1 MKKFL
6 SIILSVIMVFSV
18 GAATTSVAMA
28 KTYNSQET
36 TKPGYSTI
44 KVEVNGKTSTDVTY
58 DVDKTN
64 KNKVSFKYTG
74 SGELLGWEFPNMT
87 EGTDYTVISEEGNT
101 ITILVSED
109 YDGIVTANAIV
120 KEAGS
125 NNNTKPNKDNKSP
138 KTGAVTATGLGLTG
152 AGAALLLALKKK
164 DEDAE

>member
-18 GAATTSVAMA
+18 GLASTSVAMA
-28 KTYNSQET
+28 KTYSSQET
-36 TKPGYSTI
+36 KKPGYSTI
-44 KVEVNGKTSTDVTY
+44 KVEVNGKPSTDVTY
-58 DVDKTN
+58 DVDKSN
-64 KNKVSFKYTG
+64 SNKVSFKYNG
-74 SGELLGWEFPNMT
+74 DGELLGWEFPNMT
-87 EGTDYTVISEEGNT
+87 EGKDYTIISEEGNT

-109 YDGIVTANAIV
+109 GVVTANAIV
-120 KEAGS
+120 KQAGS
-125 NNNTKPNKDNKSP
+125 NSTKPNKNSKSP

>member
-18 GAATTSVAMA
+18 GLASTSVAMA
-28 KTYNSQET
+28 KTYSSQET
-36 TKPGYSTI
+36 KKPGYSTI
-44 KVEVNGKTSTDVTY
+44 KVEVNGKPSTDVTY
-58 DVDKTN
+58 DVDKSN
-64 KNKVSFKYTG
+64 SNKVSFKYNG
-74 SGELLGWEFPNMT
+74 DGELLGWEFPNMT
-87 EGTDYTVISEEGNT
+87 EGKDYTIISEEGNT

-109 YDGIVTANAIV
+109 
-120 KEAGS
+120 KQAGS
-125 NNNTKPNKDNKSP
+125 NSTKPNKNSKSP

>member
-6 SIILSVIMVFSV
+6 SIILSVVMVFSV
-18 GAATTSVAMA
+18 GLASANVAMA

-36 TKPGYSTI
+36 KKAGYSTI

-58 DVDKTN
+58 DVDKSNSN
-64 KNKVSFKYTG
+64 KITFKYNG
-74 SGELLGWEFPNMT
+74 NGELIGWEFPNMT
-87 EGTDYTVISEEGNT
+87 EGEDYTIVSEKDNT

-109 YDGIVTANAIV
+109 YEGVVTANAIV
-120 KEAGS
+120 KNAS
-125 NNNTKPNKDNKSP
+125 SNNTKPNNDSKSP

>member
-18 GAATTSVAMA
+18 GLASTSVAMA
-28 KTYNSQET
+28 KTYSSQET
-36 TKPGYSTI
+36 KKPGYSTI
-44 KVEVNGKTSTDVTY
+44 KVEVNGKPSTDVTY
-58 DVDKTN
+58 DVDKSN
-64 KNKVSFKYTG
+64 SNKVSFKYNG
-74 SGELLGWEFPNMT
+74 DGELLGWEFPNMT
-87 EGTDYTVISEEGNT
+87 EGKDYTIISEEGNT

-109 YDGIVTANAIV
+109 YEGIVTANAIV
-120 KEAGS
+120 KQAGS
-125 NNNTKPNKDNKSP
+125 NNTKPNQNSKSP

>member
-18 GAATTSVAMA
+18 GLASTSVAMA
-28 KTYNSQET
+28 KT
-36 TKPGYSTI
+36 YSTI
-44 KVEVNGKTSTDVTY
+44 KVEVNGKPSTDVTY
-58 DVDKTN
+58 DVDKSN
-64 KNKVSFKYTG
+64 SNKVSFKYNG
-74 SGELLGWEFPNMT
+74 DGELLGWEFPNMT
-87 EGTDYTVISEEGNT
+87 EGKDYTIISEEGNT

-120 KEAGS
+120 KQAGS
-125 NNNTKPNKDNKSP
+125 NSTKPNKNSKSP